1 MATKE
6 QKLKLMDSIV
16 GNTDNAR
23 SWMWAKNVTNNEMA
37 FRAGRKAKEYR
48 RRLNRMP
55 TIIVGAGPS
64 LDKNKKFLKAAKDRA
79 FIISVDT
86 AFDTV
91 SEVVKPNAVIALEA
105 RRELED
111 LMNFE
116 KSNDVILFTDLT
128 IHPNVIKRWLGPIV
142 WFSAGFSGSP
152 SMDNTMEREFN
163 DGKEIGRITRG
174 GCVTNAAFALSMEI
188 LRADPIILVGAD
200 CGFYDPKNHHCKDQN
215 DKIEELNNIEME
227 EDVYGD
233 KIFTTQVL
241 LFYKYWIEDIVKVR
255 NSVTKIPEYEGIFIN
270 ATEGGIIKEGWV
282 SMRLQTVVTAYLEKK
297 YNFDDFIDLDKEIV
311 GKTKQVKKVT
321 KSVSYGSRSGIKES
335 VKIED

>member
-1 MATKE
+1 MISKAK
-6 QKLKLMDSIV
+6 KLELMDRI
-16 GNTDNAR
+16 GKNTENAR
-23 SWMWAKNVTNNEMA
+23 AWLWAKNITNNEMA
-37 FRAGRKAKEYR
+37 FRVGRKAKEYR

-55 TIIVGAGPS
+55 IIIVGAGPS

-91 SEVVKPNAVIALEA
+91 SKVVKPNAVIALEA

-111 LMNFE
+111 LIDFE
-116 KSNDVILFTDLT
+116 KTNDVTLFTDLT
-128 IHPNVIKRWLGPIV
+128 IHPNVVRRWKGPIV
-142 WFSAGFSGSP
+142 WFSAGFSGS
-152 SMDNTMEREFN
+152 SSLDSTIERDFN

-188 LRADPIILVGAD
+188 FRADPIILVGVD
-200 CGFYDPKNHHCKDQN
+200 CGFYDYKKHHCEDQN
-215 DKIEELNNIEME
+215 NRIEELNEIEME
-227 EDVYGD
+227 EDIYGD

-241 LFYKYWIEDIVKVR
+241 LFYKYWIEDILKVR

-270 ATEGGIIKEGWV
+270 ATEGGIIKEGWI

-297 YNFDDFIDLDKEIV
+297 YNFDDFIDLDKEII
-311 GKTKQVKKVT
+311 GKIKEVRKVIKT
-321 KSVSYGSRSGIKES
+321 VSFGSSGIKED
-335 VKIED
+335 VKIEN